1 MTKKKIL
8 IIDDEKEMV
17 QLETMRLEAHGYD
30 VVVSYE
36 GETGLEKARTD
47 KPDLIIVD
55 IMLPKMD
62 GYELCRRLKQ
72 DPQCRL
78 IPIILVSAVD
88 EKLDTHLG
96 KKVGADDYFT
106 KPFEP
111 ALLLAKIKELT
122 KKSIN

>member
-1 MTKKKIL
+1 MSKKKIL

-17 QLETMRLEAHGYD
+17 QLETMRLVAHGYD
-30 VVVSYE
+30 VIVAYE
-36 GETGLEKARTD
+36 GETGLALARTE
-47 KPDLIIVD
+47 KPDLILVD

-72 DPQCRL
+72 DLKCRL

-106 KPFEP
+106 KPFDP
-111 ALLLAKIKELT
+111 TLLLDKIRELT